1 VHPNAQTAAEAAAAA
16 AAQGRFWDM
25 HDCLLEH
32 QDELAPEELPRHAER
47 IGLDVERFTED
58 LRRRVYAER
67 VADDVHSADASGVA
81 GTPSFFVNGRRY
93 QGAYDLPTL
102 TSVVRAARAR
112 AVAGTVARSA
122 A

>member
-1 VHPNAQTAAEAAAAA
+1 VHPDAQTAAEAAEAAG
-16 AAQGRFWDM
+16 AQGRFWEM
-25 HDCLLEH
+25 HDCLLDH
-32 QDELAPEELPRHAER
+32 QDELAPDDLQRHAETL
-47 IGLDVERFTED
+47 GLDVERFAED

-67 VADDVHSADASGVA
+67 IADDVHTADASGVA

>member
-1 VHPNAQTAAEAAAAA
+1 
-16 AAQGRFWDM
+16 M
-25 HDCLLEH
+25 HDCLLDH
-32 QDELAPEELPRHAER
+32 QDELAPKELPRHAAT

-67 VADDVHSADASGVA
+67 VADDVHTADASGVA

-112 AVAGTVARSA
+112 AVADSVARKA